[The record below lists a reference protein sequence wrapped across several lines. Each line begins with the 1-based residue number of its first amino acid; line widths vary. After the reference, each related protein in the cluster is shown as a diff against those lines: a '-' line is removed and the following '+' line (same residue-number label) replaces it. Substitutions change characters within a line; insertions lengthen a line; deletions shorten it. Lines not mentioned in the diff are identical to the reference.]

1 MEPRVLPPPESE
13 DLFQDLSQFQETW
26 LTEAQVPD
34 SDEQFVPDFHAE
46 NLAFHSPPP
55 AKIKEEPQSPRPDPT
70 PTCSRCPLT
79 IRHGEP
85 CLYPSA
91 YEFPR
96 QLSSRSPP
104 PQPFPRAQRSF
115 LRPQSSPQALP
126 LSSRGYLLPHSA
138 AFQQPLESGRPFPSA
153 PGRGREPPIPYR
165 RQLPE
170 ACPPHATQT
179 FKQELPDPAYGQGGA
194 ADTGG
199 SGHRGPGYPPG
210 VLIKQEQM
218 DYSYDADVSGCPTAY
233 LDADGFLG
241 SDGALGDPR
250 LEGAPGREGPP
261 CQRRGSLQLWQFLV
275 TLLDDPAHG
284 RLIAWTGRG
293 MEFKLIEPEEVAR
306 LWGVQKNRPAM
317 NYDKLSRSLR
327 YYYEKGIMQKV
338 AGERYVYKFV
348 CEPESLFALA
358 FPDPQRPALKP
369 EFERTVS
376 EEDTVPLSHLDEG
389 PPFLPEL
396 GPKVGGFP
404 Y

>member
-1 MEPRVLPPPESE
+1 PV
-13 DLFQDLSQFQETW
+13 QDLTHGRCSGQRCAVTGH
-26 LTEAQVPD
+26 TDGQVPD
-34 SDEQFVPDFHAE
+34 PAAPTV
-46 NLAFHSPPP
+46 AFHSPPP

-85 CLYPSA
+85 CLYPRWG
-91 YEFPR
+91 FPR

-104 PQPFPRAQRSF
+104 PQ
-115 LRPQSSPQALP
+115 
-126 LSSRGYLLPHSA
+126 
-138 AFQQPLESGRPFPSA
+138 
-153 PGRGREPPIPYR
+153 GREPPIPYR

-241 SDGALGDPR
+241 SDGALGKNGVPAPTPTLCLGGSQGGGDPR